1 MFVFLNFFNSG
12 KKKKKCIH
20 CICDVLSTFIR
31 HVDTL
36 RYIPKTTL
44 FRMTSNVSYTQQLNN
59 IKSVANTYL
68 QKQTQPIII
77 PVFAK
82 WFDINSIHSIETNYF
97 KEFFSESNY
106 KNKDIYKS
114 TRNFIVNTY
123 RLHPYE
129 YLTIT
134 AIRRNLNLDIQ
145 SIIKIHSFLEKWGI
159 INYQI
164 DPRTKSSILTAG
176 YTGHY
181 EVLLDTPRGLKSFV
195 PENAKNEESNSEEK
209 QVSYKLELQENKL
222 SKADDYLSNDT
233 PVSSKIKYI
242 CQVCSKDITH
252 TLYHNLRDKSNNLCV
267 TCFSEAKFLTI
278 YSSSDFLKLNINEE
292 NTWGS
297 SDIFRLLEGIEMF
310 ENDWDLISK
319 YCNKSKDACVLK
331 FITLPIEDD
340 HLIQEKEKKASP
352 SNNSFEDNVLEA
364 LKNGLGDEDKKRVIE
379 NSNLYLNKYLN
390 ESNVQIQQLIVN
402 KLTSLDNKIQKL
414 DHLES
419 KYLSVI
425 KEYEESK
432 SLLTK
437 REDNLLKMVNQINS
451 KLDKEHQ
458 IDMNALDETSE
469 QETLENGL
477 IIEKVEL
484 NEQSEDQQKMDIVE
498 EKEEVVNNPNKTKEY
513 KLWAL

>member
-1 MFVFLNFFNSG
+1 
-12 KKKKKCIH
+12 
-20 CICDVLSTFIR
+20 
-31 HVDTL
+31 
-36 RYIPKTTL
+36 
-44 FRMTSNVSYTQQLNN
+44 MTSNIPYTQQLNN
-59 IKSVANTYL
+59 IKDVANTYL

-82 WFDINSIHSIETNYF
+82 WFDLDSIHPIETSYF
-97 KEFFSESNY
+97 NEFFSESSY
-106 KNKDIYKS
+106 KNKEIYKN

-181 EVLLDTPRGLKSFV
+181 EVVLDTPKGLKSFV
-195 PENAKNEESNSEEK
+195 PEDANKDENNSEKE

-222 SKADDYLSNDT
+222 SKADDYLSNDKPIT
-233 PVSSKIKYI
+233 SKIKYI
-242 CQVCSKDITH
+242 CQVCSKDINH

-292 NTWGS
+292 NEWGS
-297 SDIFRLLEGIEMF
+297 SDLFRLLEGIEMF

-319 YCNKSKDACVLK
+319 YCHKSKEACVQK

-340 HLIQEKEKKASP
+340 HLIQEKKKKTYQ
-352 SNNSFEDNVLEA
+352 SNNNFENNVLEA
-364 LKNGLGDEDKKRVIE
+364 LKNGLDDEDMKKIIE

-402 KLTSLDNKIQKL
+402 KLDSLDNKIKKM

-419 KYLSVI
+419 KYLDVI

-451 KLDKEHQ
+451 KLDKEQQ
-458 IDMNALDETSE
+458 IDIDALDGSSE
-469 QETLENGL
+469 EETLENGL
-477 IIEKVEL
+477 VIEKVDL
-484 NEQSEDQQKMDIVE
+484 SEQSEDQQKMDVVE
-498 EKEEVVNNPNKTKEY
+498 EKEEIVNNPSKPKEY